1 MEEQKVAVLLTEP
14 QIDLLISGLK
24 SLRGTYWFDGE
35 MVVTINDLG
44 EFMQSKKLSFDTNKP
59 RNVERC

>member
-35 MVVTINDLG
+35 MVVTINDLN

-59 RNVERC
+59 RNVERR